1 MNKKIHIWI
10 PLIGLLLQL
19 SVDHLSAGEVKT
31 LFTSSLHEGNQGYT
45 GPLGRIIDVKVPISI
60 TEVGAF
66 ESNSTGPFVI
76 KVAIYDN
83 TTKNLAAGS
92 EIYEVN
98 RTNSERQKKY
108 RFTKISKITL
118 QPGSYVLVAQGY
130 NNDQQNGNTGHGG
143 AGPGVHGGDCITV
156 QASLYGEG
164 ALSYPTRADGNLY
177 HAANIKFSEGVNTK
191 TPVTRSASSLI
202 QRTN

>member
-1 MNKKIHIWI
+1 MNKKTYIWTA
-10 PLIGLLLQL
+10 LIGLLLQL

-31 LFTSSLHEGNQGYT
+31 LFTSSLHEGNQGHT

-66 ESNSTGPFVI
+66 ESNTTGPFVI
-76 KVAIYDN
+76 KVAIYDS
-83 TTKNLAAGS
+83 TTKKLAAGS

-98 RTNSERQKKY
+98 RNNSERQKKY
-108 RFTKISKITL
+108 RFKKISEITL

-143 AGPGVHGGDCITV
+143 AGPGVHGGNCITV
-156 QASLYGEG
+156 QASLWGEG
-164 ALSYPTRADGNLY
+164 ALSYPTRADDNLY
-177 HAANIKFSEGVNTK
+177 HAANIKFSDEINTQ
-191 TPVTRSASSLI
+191 TPITGSATSLMR
-202 QRTN
+202 RTN